1 MKSTYVFTVTEQD
14 EVKKE
19 AEVSHLTY
27 KYIFWVQPWINDK
40 QNTQSLHLCPVFN
53 PPTLSKYPLF
63 YLGF

>member
-27 KYIFWVQPWINDK
+27 KYIF
-40 QNTQSLHLCPVFN
+40 
-53 PPTLSKYPLF
+53 
-63 YLGF
+63 LGSAMD